1 MSYKVKEQ
9 EIIDRLNEL
18 HQELQV
24 QPLTLSEDPFSSYD
38 ASNETYIIEIK
49 SRDRAYDSWI
59 IEKAK
64 YSKNISLAIETD
76 RSFIYLTE
84 YNGKIMTWNIN
95 RMIADYYNFF
105 WEDRPMP
112 GTTEFSNNDV
122 VSKEVGYLFETDAK
136 VHTKEIL

>member
-1 MSYKVKEQ
+1 M
-9 EIIDRLNEL
+9 DNR
-18 HQELQV
+18 
-24 QPLTLSEDPFSSYD
+24 
-38 ASNETYIIEIK
+38 
-49 SRDRAYDSWI
+49 
-59 IEKAK
+59 KAK

>member
-1 MSYKVKEQ
+1 MNYKIKEN
-9 EIIDRLNEL
+9 EIIDKLNGLHTEL
-18 HQELQV
+18 EV
-24 QPLTLSEDPFSSYD
+24 DPLTLSDDPFSSYD
-38 ASNETYIIEIK
+38 ASNDTYIVEIK

-64 YSKNISLAIETD
+64 YIKNIDLAITTN

-95 RMIADYYNFF
+95 RMIAADYNFN

-112 GTTEFSNNDV
+112 GTTEFLDNEVIN
-122 VSKEVGYLFETDAK
+122 KEVGYLFEADAK
-136 VHTKEIL
+136 VHTEEIL

>member
-1 MSYKVKEQ
+1 MNYKIKEQ
-9 EIIDRLNEL
+9 EIIDKLNALHDEL
-18 HQELQV
+18 ENK
-24 QPLTLSEDPFSSYD
+24 PLTLSEDPFSSYD
-38 ASNETYIIEIK
+38 ASNDTYIVEIK

-64 YSKNISLAIETD
+64 YIKNIDLAITTN

-95 RMIADYYNFF
+95 RMIAADYNFN

-112 GTTEFSNNDV
+112 GTTEFLDNEV
-122 VSKEVGYLFETDAK
+122 ITKEVGYLFEADAR

>member
-1 MSYKVKEQ
+1 MNYKIKEN
-9 EIIDRLNEL
+9 EIIDKLNGLHTEL
-18 HQELQV
+18 EV
-24 QPLTLSEDPFSSYD
+24 DPLILSDDPFSSYD
-38 ASNETYIIEIK
+38 ASNDTYIVEIK

-64 YSKNISLAIETD
+64 YIKNIDLAITTN

-95 RMIADYYNFF
+95 RMIAADYNFN

-112 GTTEFSNNDV
+112 GTTEFLDNEVIN
-122 VSKEVGYLFETDAK
+122 KEVGYLFEADAK
-136 VHTKEIL
+136 VHTEEIL